1 MFVEQLALLED
12 YLKQHRMGNTLQI
25 LRQEMAEKIPNKPS
39 NQLLSLIDT
48 PKVDNIKPQ
57 QQKPDPTK
65 KKKP

>member
-12 YLKQHRMGNTLQI
+12 YLRHHRMGNTLQI

-39 NQLLSLIDT
+39 NQLLALIDA

-57 QQKPDPTK
+57 QQKPDPNK